1 MMDSLDLLLDTVR
14 QERTAQLSHFDAL
27 DSKAGITVGFA
38 GGLVALSPN
47 VSPWFRDAAVASL
60 GLAAIL
66 AAATFF
72 PRKLP
77 TLDVGHL
84 RSYLRAEPEFTKLR
98 LHDAQLTMVQSG
110 SAEIR
115 IKARLLKASVALL
128 GIGAAILAV
137 GIVVGGHHG

>member
-1 MMDSLDLLLDTVR
+1 MMDSLDLLLDTAR
-14 QERTAQLSHFDAL
+14 QGRAAQLSHFDAL
-27 DSKAGITVGFA
+27 DSKAGITGGFA

-47 VSPWFRDAAVASL
+47 VSLWFRDATVASL

-72 PRKLP
+72 PGNSPRWMSG
-77 TLDVGHL
+77 TFV
-84 RSYLRAEPEFTKLR
+84 RRAEAEFTKLQ

-110 SAEIR
+110 SAEIQ

-137 GIVVGGHHG
+137 GIVVGGQHG

>member
-1 MMDSLDLLLDTVR
+1 MMDSLDLLLDAVR
-14 QERTAQLSHFDAL
+14 QERAAQLSHFDAL

-84 RSYLRAEPEFTKLR
+84 RSYLRAEAEFTKLR
-98 LHDAQLTMVQSG
+98 LHDTHLAMIRTG
-110 SAEIR
+110 SSELKR
-115 IKARLLKASVALL
+115 KARLLTLSVLLL
-128 GIGAAILAV
+128 GAGAVTLAA
-137 GIVVGGHHG
+137 GIIVGGHHG